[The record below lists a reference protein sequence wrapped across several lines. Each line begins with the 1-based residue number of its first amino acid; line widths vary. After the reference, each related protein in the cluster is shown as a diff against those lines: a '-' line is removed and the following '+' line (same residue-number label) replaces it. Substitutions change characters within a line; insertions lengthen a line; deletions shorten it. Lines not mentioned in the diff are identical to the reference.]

1 MRLLAI
7 GLQFEEITKPF
18 ILLETILL
26 RAATLLEKDERLAVK
41 VVKFVLNSLL
51 YVKRAFSWSLKLL

>member
-7 GLQFEEITKPF
+7 GLQFEEMTKPL

-26 RAATLLEKDERLAVK
+26 RAATLLEKDERLDVN
-41 VVKFVLNSLL
+41 VVKLELNSLFL
-51 YVKRAFSWSLKLL
+51 TRRAFSWS